1 VNDPL
6 RPREGAAL
14 RGALRV
20 ASLDAGHRAR
30 VEEILRATAV
40 FRGEEVDVALELFDH
55 VFGHLHGTPSA
66 ERGAGMEHPD
76 SVSDSLDAPRS
87 TLTRPAEEAGGKEP
101 DYSFVGVFTDDGH
114 LLGYACY
121 GPTPDTDRTYD
132 LYWIAVDPAAQGSGA
147 GTRLLAEVER
157 RLRESRG
164 RMLVVETSSRDEYDA
179 TRAFYTA
186 RGYQEA
192 ARVGHFY
199 APGDDR
205 VIYTKR
211 LSAVSSRLSATEVSG
226 TTQPSAEN
234 VVPGTGF
241 EVGTHPLTSTTSPDG
256 RGAAAQ

>member
-1 VNDPL
+1 LSAVSDPL

-20 ASLDAGHRAR
+20 APLDASHRAR
-30 VEEILRATAV
+30 VEEILRATSV
-40 FRGEEVDVALELFDH
+40 FRGEEVDVALELFDL
-55 VFGHLHGTPSA
+55 VYAASDGTA
-66 ERGAGMEHPD
+66 IGGAGA
-76 SVSDSLDAPRS
+76 V
-87 TLTRPAEEAGGKEP
+87 EP
-101 DYSFVGVFTDDGH
+101 DYTFVGVFAGEDR

-121 GPTPDTDRTYD
+121 GPTPATDRTYD

-157 RLRESRG
+157 RLCDARG

-179 TRAFYTA
+179 TRGFYAA

-211 LSAVSSRLSATEVSG
+211 LSAVSARLSASEAVETP
-226 TTQPSAEN
+226 QPRVESI
-234 VVPGTGF
+234 VPDPSFGLGATS
-241 EVGTHPLTSTTSPDG
+241 LTSTTSPDG

>member
-1 VNDPL
+1 VSDSQRPL
-6 RPREGAAL
+6 DGAAP
-14 RGALRV
+14 RGALRDALRV
-20 ASLDAGHRAR
+20 APLAAGHRPR
-30 VEEILRATAV
+30 VEEILRGTSV

-55 VFGHLHGTPSA
+55 VFGHADGSA
-66 ERGAGMEHPD
+66 SGASGAGD
-76 SVSDSLDAPRS
+76 R
-87 TLTRPAEEAGGKEP
+87 EP

-147 GTRLLAEVER
+147 GTRLLSEVER
-157 RLRESRG
+157 RLRDGRG

-179 TRAFYTA
+179 TRGFYTA

-211 LSAVSSRLSATEVSG
+211 LSALGSRLSADD
-226 TTQPSAEN
+226 PAEGREPRAESI
-234 VVPGTGF
+234 VPDPHFGIGAAN
-241 EVGTHPLTSTTSPDG
+241 PLTSTTSPDG

>member
-1 VNDPL
+1 VSDPL
-6 RPREGAAL
+6 HAA
-14 RGALRV
+14 
-20 ASLDAGHRAR
+20 
-30 VEEILRATAV
+30 
-40 FRGEEVDVALELFDH
+40 
-55 VFGHLHGTPSA
+55 
-66 ERGAGMEHPD
+66 
-76 SVSDSLDAPRS
+76 RS
-87 TLTRPAEEAGGKEP
+87 TLPVGNDGAGEGQP

-132 LYWIAVDPAAQGSGA
+132 LYWIAVDPTVHGSGA

-157 RLRESRG
+157 RLREARG

-179 TRAFYTA
+179 TRGFYTA

-211 LSAVSSRLSATEVSG
+211 LSALGSRLSADDPAESTHP
-226 TTQPSAEN
+226 PSAGTRPRAEN
-234 VVPGTGF
+234 SVVPDPDFGWGAANS
-241 EVGTHPLTSTTSPDG
+241 LTSTTSPDG